1 MKFDYVVNKFDYKG
15 YVIYE
20 YILKMYDKLSDI
32 KGYDAFEISDN
43 KKNLIA
49 SSDNLKSIKNKIN
62 NYIKKHSK
70 S

>member
-15 YVIYE
+15 YMIYE

-43 KKNLIA
+43 EKNLIA